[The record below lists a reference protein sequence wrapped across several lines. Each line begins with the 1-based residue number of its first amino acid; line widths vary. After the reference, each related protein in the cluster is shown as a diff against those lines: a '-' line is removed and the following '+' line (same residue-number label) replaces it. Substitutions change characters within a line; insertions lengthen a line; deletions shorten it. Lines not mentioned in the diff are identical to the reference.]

1 MVEMS
6 QPGLVAAK
14 NFPNRRVAPRP
25 VFSLSNGKR
34 ETCGRFHIRIFFFF
48 AIFDF
53 LKFIDMGRES

>member
-14 NFPNRRVAPRP
+14 NFPNRRVAPHP

-34 ETCGRFHIRIFFFF
+34 ETCGRFHIRIFFFSIF
-48 AIFDF
+48 LCAVFDF
-53 LKFIDMGRES
+53 EI